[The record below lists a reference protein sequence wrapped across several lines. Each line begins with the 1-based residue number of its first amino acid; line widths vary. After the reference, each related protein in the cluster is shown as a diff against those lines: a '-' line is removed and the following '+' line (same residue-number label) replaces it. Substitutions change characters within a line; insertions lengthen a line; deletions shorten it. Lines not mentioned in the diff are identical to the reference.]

1 MTATISALI
10 WDDKTVFARK
20 HGLTETE
27 ESERKVRLFGLAP
40 GVSASIG
47 EIKSTVEGYCKT
59 RGVDYFSVNVNANNR
74 NNKFAIVVTKT
85 NEDRDRLV
93 GSGFGIIAGNGVIIN
108 TKPENEQERN
118 DRKYGKQL
126 QLAALPT
133 NENAAALEECRQWIG
148 AKSVQIPPNPYTET
162 KGSVAIFEF
171 ETTQQVD
178 MIINDEES
186 RKVDLSDGK
195 LRTLFRTWKKNGNA
209 FERVQLCWGC
219 GNGEHRKSDCTL
231 GTGRTTGTTERDLLD
246 FATGTRMGFTKEK
259 QIKQFITKSMIRG
272 TNIFGTNAFAASA
285 AAKRAGVATTPEG
298 RMAATLAQG
307 PKTQTPTG
315 PTGA

>member
-1 MTATISALI
+1 AAAPPPAEKLVTWVIAEADVNRKLTGANGAVDKETLIGALNASGVFHMDRPNAHFDRESKEWVIRLNTKMTGTITALI

-195 LRTLFRTWKKNGNA
+195 TRTLFRTWKKNGNA
-209 FERVQLCWGC
+209 FERVQL
-219 GNGEHRKSDCTL
+219 
-231 GTGRTTGTTERDLLD
+231 
-246 FATGTRMGFTKEK
+246 
-259 QIKQFITKSMIRG
+259 
-272 TNIFGTNAFAASA
+272 
-285 AAKRAGVATTPEG
+285 
-298 RMAATLAQG
+298 
-307 PKTQTPTG
+307 
-315 PTGA
+315 